1 MEEEKQWY
9 TSQEAAEYLKI
20 PMHRLARLRRQ
31 GRIHGVI
38 GGGDNPR
45 YAMYHISELKKV
57 DNTDLRTLRG
67 KAPIPEQKEEE
78 PRGSDKKVA

>member
-1 MEEEKQWY
+1 MEIEKEWY
-9 TSQEAAEYLKI
+9 TSQEAAEYLKM

-38 GGGDNPR
+38 GGGENTR

-67 KAPIPEQKEEE
+67 KAVLPESKARPDDEN
-78 PRGSDKKVA
+78 KAA